1 MPYCTKCGKA
11 LAAEDKF
18 CPKCGASITPEQ
30 TETPLHEADI
40 SATPD
45 LKLASWGERFLAW
58 LIDVVII
65 GLILGFLN
73 LFSMF
78 AVGSFAWWNNWPSWM
93 PFFNFNVGG
102 IVYFLYWLFMDGAYG
117 QSLGKMIMRL
127 RVVQQGGDKINMSE
141 AAVESLGKAF
151 LLPIDIIV
159 GWIVYSQSKQR
170 LFNRLSRT
178 IVVRDGRILSEVRQH

>member
-18 CPKCGASITPEQ
+18 CPKCGANITPEQ
-30 TETPLHEADI
+30 TETPLHKAYI

-78 AVGSFAWWNNWPSWM
+78 AAGSFAWSNNWPSWM

-102 IVYFLYWLFMDGAYG
+102 IAYFLYWLFMDGAYG

-141 AAVESLGKAF
+141 AALESLGKAF
-151 LLPIDIIV
+151 LLPIDVIV

-178 IVVRDGRILSEVRQH
+178 IVVCDGRILSEVRQH